1 MTMPG
6 FTTKDVVFHTPPQ
19 GPLEATL
26 YLPEGDGPFPA
37 VVSVHG
43 GGWSGETRRANV
55 IFDQAMAAAGIVVM
69 AVDFR
74 MPPAC
79 RYPVSVGDI
88 NLAIRWLKLEA
99 PVLDIVPG
107 LVGGFGTSSG
117 GHQIFLNAL
126 CPDDPL
132 YAAEELPG
140 GQSVD
145 ASLAFVVGCWPVVD
159 PLARYRMVVER
170 NNESLVA
177 RHHAFWP
184 DEAAMADGNPQ
195 MILERGA
202 AAHLPPALV
211 IQGTADQ
218 SLTPDM
224 ASRFAAAYHAAG
236 GALELVIFDGQPHSF
251 VAQAPDAEDSKRAIE
266 TVIRFVKRQA
276 KEEVLF

>member
-1 MTMPG
+1 MPG

-140 GQSVD
+140 G
-145 ASLAFVVGCWPVVD
+145 
-159 PLARYRMVVER
+159 
-170 NNESLVA
+170 
-177 RHHAFWP
+177 H
-184 DEAAMADGNPQ
+184 

-202 AAHLPPALV
+202 AAQLPPALV

-251 VAQAPDAEDSKRAIE
+251 VAQAQAPESEDAKRAVE
-266 TVIRFVKRQA
+266 TVIGFVKRQG
-276 KEEVLF
+276 KEDVLF